1 MADLVPYQADKII
14 NMDLIQSDQLKFVV
28 MSFDQG
34 TGLAEHAAPGDA
46 IIFALDGQGIIT
58 YEGQNHQIQAG
69 QNFHFAQGGRH
80 SVQGSIPFK
89 MALLI
94 DLTA

>member
-1 MADLVPYQADKII
+1 MADLVPYQTDKII

-58 YEGQNHQIQAG
+58 YEGQYHQIQAG

-80 SVQGSIPFK
+80 SVQVSTPFK